1 MNPRALRFGWPA
13 LLIAVAVSAVACA
26 GVSNPEGWAGPQ
38 LLDGTLYASIESGRM
53 AALDPTPEAGADCE
67 NFEDDDGDGGVNEG
81 CERAGENSESGG
93 DCQNAENDDGQGD
106 NPDDDVVNDGC
117 PPFYVIWVFPPD
129 TSEGDQLELEG
140 IYAAPVLD
148 GEVVYFGAYDG
159 FVYALNAIDGTPR
172 WRFETGDPIV
182 SSLTLSGDT
191 LYVGSTDGNLY
202 AIDTSACTNSCP
214 SSAAQVYETGN
225 HIWGAPLVT
234 EDIIYVPTMDGR
246 LDARSSDDI
255 TKSADTFTFQAKAG
269 LTMYPT
275 LAGDDT
281 VLVGG
286 LDKELFA
293 LDRQTG
299 EQRWSSP
306 FKGGNW
312 FWGRPVV
319 SDGTIYIAD
328 LDGNVYAV
336 GLDDGTAK
344 WATPF
349 QSESPIRSAPILVG
363 DTLIVVDRSGNA
375 YGLALEDGEPI
386 WGPTAL
392 GKTILSDPYLLQSNV
407 TASPTRAADG
417 GTELLISAQGGDIC
431 RIDPSNGSIIG
442 AKPCVEVPL

>member
-1 MNPRALRFGWPA
+1 
-13 LLIAVAVSAVACA
+13 
-26 GVSNPEGWAGPQ
+26 
-38 LLDGTLYASIESGRM
+38 M
-53 AALDPTPEAGADCE
+53 AALDPTPESGADCE
-67 NFEDDDGDGGVNEG
+67 NVEDDDGDGGVNEG
-81 CERAGENSESGG
+81 CERAGQDSESGG
-93 DCQNAENDDGQGD
+93 DCTNAQNDDGQGD

-117 PPFYVIWVFPPD
+117 PPFYAIWVFPPD

-159 FVYALNAIDGTPR
+159 YVYALNAIDGTPR

-182 SSLTLSGDT
+182 SSLTLNDGT
-191 LYVGSTDGNLY
+191 LYVGSTDGILY

-214 SSAAQVYETGN
+214 QSAARMYDTGN
-225 HIWGAPLVT
+225 SIWGAPLVS
-234 EDIIYVPTMDGR
+234 EDVIYVPTMDGR
-246 LDARSSDDI
+246 IEARDASDI
-255 TKSADTFTFQAKAG
+255 SNPVNTFTFETRSG

-281 VLVGG
+281 LLVGG

-299 EQRWSSP
+299 QQRWSSP
-306 FKGGNW
+306 FKGSNW
-312 FWGRPVV
+312 FWGRPAI
-319 SDGTIYIAD
+319 SEGTIYIAD

-336 GLDDGTAK
+336 GLEDGTAK

-349 QSESPIRSAPILVG
+349 QAESPIRSAPILVG

-375 YGLALEDGEPI
+375 YGLAPDDGQVV

-392 GKTILSDPYLLQSNV
+392 GKTILSDPYLLQSSGD
-407 TASPTRAADG
+407 ASPTPDADG
-417 GTELLISAQGGDIC
+417 ETELLISAQGGDIC
-431 RIDPSNGSIIG
+431 RIDPRDGSTVG
-442 AKPCVEVPL
+442 SKPCEEVPL